1 MRTLL
6 MPLTLALMLGGPA
19 WSQPAP
25 RAYLPSLGQG
35 DVNLPLVSLRQ
46 AKMAG
51 TLRQQ
56 YDFSCGSAALATLLT
71 HHYDHPVTESEVF
84 MQMYEVGDQAQIQR
98 EGFSLLDMKRFL
110 QSRGFVADG
119 FELPLDKLLEA
130 RTPAIV
136 LINENGYMHF
146 VVVKGLRGDRVLI
159 GDPANGTRSLSREAF
174 EAHWPNR
181 LLFVIHSH
189 MKTARFNQRTDWA
202 AVPTA
207 PLTAGVNRDGLMGIT
222 MPKHGP
228 GDF

>member
-6 MPLTLALMLGGPA
+6 MPLSLVLLLSSPA
-19 WSQPAP
+19 WGQTP

-35 DVNLPLVSLRQ
+35 DVNLPLTSLKQSR
-46 AKMAG
+46 MAG

-71 HHYDHPVTESEVF
+71 HHYGHPVTESEVF
-84 MQMYEVGDQAQIQR
+84 MHMYQAGDQAKIQR
-98 EGFSLLDMKRFL
+98 EGFSLLDMKLFL

-146 VVVKGLRGDRVLI
+146 VVIKGLRGDRVLI

-174 EAHWPNR
+174 EAHWPNH

-189 MKTARFNQRTDWA
+189 MRTARFNQRSDWA

-207 PLTAGVNRDGLMGIT
+207 PLTAGVSRDGLMGIT
-222 MPKHGP
+222 LPKHGP

>member
-6 MPLTLALMLGGPA
+6 IPLSLALILSSPA
-19 WSQPAP
+19 WGQAP

-35 DVNLPLVSLRQ
+35 DVHLPLTSLRQ

-84 MQMYEVGDQAQIQR
+84 MQMYQAGDQPKIQR
-98 EGFSLLDMKRFL
+98 EGFSLLDMKQFL

-146 VVVKGLRGDRVLI
+146 VVIKGLRGDRVLI
-159 GDPANGTRSLSREAF
+159 GDPANGTRSLTRETF

-189 MKTARFNQRTDWA
+189 RNSARFNQRTDWA
-202 AVPTA
+202 AVPNA
-207 PLTAGVNRDGLMGIT
+207 PLTAGVSRDGLMGIT
-222 MPKHGP
+222 LPKHGP

>member
-6 MPLTLALMLGGPA
+6 TPLSLALMLSSPA
-19 WSQPAP
+19 WGQAP
-25 RAYLPSLGQG
+25 RVHLPSLGQG

-159 GDPANGTRSLSREAF
+159 GDPANGTRSLAREAF

-189 MKTARFNQRTDWA
+189 MHSARFNQHSDWA
-202 AVPTA
+202 AVPRA
-207 PLTAGVNRDGLMGIT
+207 PLTAGVNR
-222 MPKHGP
+222 
-228 GDF
+228 